1 MVRFHPAPPEVI
13 MKNLPKINIQKL
25 LYTLRHKYMTL
36 NNVVIV
42 FALLIAANW
51 VWGALEMMQRN
62 YTLQKEVDSK
72 HRQLQLTQ
80 LQRDSL
86 ALEKRYY
93 QTDEYQEL
101 AVRESMG
108 FVMPGERTLLIPR
121 TSNSGNTSK
130 NSTPL
135 ATTPVVQ
142 ASNMEQWL
150 NFLFGGNSK
159 SIERTDE

>member
-1 MVRFHPAPPEVI
+1 
-13 MKNLPKINIQKL
+13 MKNLSKINIKKL
-25 LYTLRHKYMTL
+25 IYTFRHKYMTL

-51 VWGALEMMQRN
+51 MWGALEMMQRN

-72 HRQLQLTQ
+72 HRQLQLTE

-101 AVRESMG
+101 AVRESLG
-108 FVMPGERTLLIPR
+108 LVMPGERTLLIPKR
-121 TSNSGNTSK
+121 DKSEDNLSNNPSFE
-130 NSTPL
+130 
-135 ATTPVVQ
+135 TTPVIQ

-159 SIERTDE
+159 SIDRSSD